1 MISDGIHLY
10 GYTSMGGHII
20 PEAQKAN
27 TAVMDGCARQLST
40 SYKFLSF
47 LHAKIFPV
55 FGKNLELDLSPLKI
69 LVQS

>member
-1 MISDGIHLY
+1 
-10 GYTSMGGHII
+10 MGGHII

-27 TAVMDGCARQLST
+27 TALMDGCVRHLST
-40 SYKFLSF
+40 SYRFLSS
-47 LHAKIFPV
+47 LRAKIFPV